1 MNLVQ
6 SLGDYSSKNK
16 KQQYNQELING
27 GLAQSEI
34 SKSINTT
41 SKVNK

>member
-6 SLGDYSSKNK
+6 SLGDSKNK
-16 KQQYNQELING
+16 KQQYNQEPING
-27 GLAQSEI
+27 GAAKSEI